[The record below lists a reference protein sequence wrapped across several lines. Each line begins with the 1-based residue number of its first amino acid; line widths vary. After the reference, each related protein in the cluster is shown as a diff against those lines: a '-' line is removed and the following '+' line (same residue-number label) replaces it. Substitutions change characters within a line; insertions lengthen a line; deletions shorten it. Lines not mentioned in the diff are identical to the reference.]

1 MLAGAVPIGL
11 CLAKVRLCPTQCPP
25 KRHATPIACVSFL
38 LVTAL
43 RQLLIG
49 AWSRRATI
57 QGVRKRVVP
66 EVISNPTA
74 PCSHIV
80 EVLFCQHCAVLI
92 TIMAG
97 DRFIEPIRVLRYV
110 GNVTVALKAST
121 FTLSNEGD
129 DATQAEIMLDYQQCA
144 GGLPVFK
151 ISSASGNS
159 TLDLTVVYSEGI
171 EGIDHA
177 SGKETGR

>member
-1 MLAGAVPIGL
+1 M
-11 CLAKVRLCPTQCPP
+11 
-25 KRHATPIACVSFL
+25 
-38 LVTAL
+38 TAL
-43 RQLLIG
+43 RQLLLG
-49 AWSRRATI
+49 AWSRYATN
-57 QGVRKRVVP
+57 QRVRKCAVP
-66 EVISNPTA
+66 EVISDPTA
-74 PCSHIV
+74 LFSHIV
-80 EVLFCQHCAVLI
+80 ELLFCPHCAAL
-92 TIMAG
+92 TSIMAG
-97 DRFIEPIRVLRYV
+97 DRFIEPIHVLRYV

-121 FTLSNEGD
+121 FTLSNEGG
-129 DATQAEIMLDYQQCA
+129 DATQAEIILDYRQCE